1 MKIGYIQSS
10 PIFGAKEKNF
20 NEVRLLI
27 NDAKADL
34 LVLPEL
40 FATGYTFISKE
51 EVNELAETAHD
62 QTAEFLVELSNKTG
76 ATIVGGFIEADKDK
90 IYNSSLIISDGK
102 VIDTYRKIHLFNK
115 EKFWFSPGN
124 KPLRVYE
131 INGVRIG
138 VMICF
143 DWIFPEVCR
152 TLALKGAQVIAH
164 PSNLV
169 MPYCQNA
176 MVTRCLEN
184 RVFAVTANRIGNEK
198 RGEDEFTFTGI
209 SQITSFDGKIL
220 SFAPENEIAVS
231 ILEIDEKQA
240 NNKMINEY
248 NDVLKD
254 RRPNFYD
261 IASNSG
267 ISGFTHFGHS
277 THIPNTTSPI
287 RKHIKANQC

>member
-76 ATIVGGFIEADKDK
+76 ATIVGGFIEADEDK
-90 IYNSSLIISDGK
+90 IYNSALIVSGRR

-115 EKFWFSPGN
+115 EKLWFSPGN
-124 KPLRVYE
+124 KPLKVYE

-164 PSNLV
+164 PSNLI

-184 RVFAVTANRIGNEK
+184 RVFAITANRIGTEK

-209 SQITSFDGKIL
+209 SQITSFDGQIL
-220 SFAPENEIAVS
+220 SSAPNNKTAVS
-231 ILEIDEKQA
+231 IIEIDEKQA
-240 NNKMINEY
+240 DNKRLNKY

-254 RRPNFYD
+254 RRPHFYAL
-261 IASNSG
+261 ASN
-267 ISGFTHFGHS
+267 
-277 THIPNTTSPI
+277 NV
-287 RKHIKANQC
+287 